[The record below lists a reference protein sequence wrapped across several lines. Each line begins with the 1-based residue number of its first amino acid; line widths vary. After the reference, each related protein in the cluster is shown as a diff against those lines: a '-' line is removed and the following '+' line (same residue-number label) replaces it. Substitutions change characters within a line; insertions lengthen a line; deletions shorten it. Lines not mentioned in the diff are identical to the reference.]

1 MSVIMSAMQMVSDFM
16 KIVLKENMSAM
27 AAPLAMALTAA
38 SRNNI
43 DNAMA
48 AKSSTAAIAALA
60 GTTAMVSKK

>member
-1 MSVIMSAMQMVSDFM
+1 
-16 KIVLKENMSAM
+16 M

-48 AKSSTAAIAALA
+48 AVIKSSNGSNGSASRNYSNGVKKVTAVTTRTAAMAS
-60 GTTAMVSKK
+60 MKQWQ

>member
-1 MSVIMSAMQMVSDFM
+1 
-16 KIVLKENMSAM
+16 M

-38 SRNNI
+38 SSNNI

-48 AKSSTAAIAALA
+48 AKSSKAAIAALA

>member
-1 MSVIMSAMQMVSDFM
+1 
-16 KIVLKENMSAM
+16 MSAM

-48 AKSSTAAIAALA
+48 AKSSTAAMAALA